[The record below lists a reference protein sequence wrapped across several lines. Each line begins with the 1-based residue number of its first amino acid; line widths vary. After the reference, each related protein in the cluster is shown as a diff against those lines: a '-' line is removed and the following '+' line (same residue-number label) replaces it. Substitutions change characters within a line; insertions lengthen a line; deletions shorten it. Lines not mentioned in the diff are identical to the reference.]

1 MASETAAASTE
12 TVEDLD
18 ENVGEARWY
27 KDSPVVLKKVPN
39 KGRGLFARYPLK
51 KGDPLLKSAPYAWA
65 TYEPAKVSYFSLFL
79 TYMDVI
85 NFSYM
90 LHEFHTI
97 QPSQLAGHRPCF
109 FVTPAD
115 LS

>member
-1 MASETAAASTE
+1 MASETAAAPTE

-65 TYEPAKVSYFSLFL
+65 TYEPAKVSYFSLF
-79 TYMDVI
+79 
-85 NFSYM
+85 
-90 LHEFHTI
+90 
-97 QPSQLAGHRPCF
+97 F
-109 FVTPAD
+109 FF
-115 LS
+115 